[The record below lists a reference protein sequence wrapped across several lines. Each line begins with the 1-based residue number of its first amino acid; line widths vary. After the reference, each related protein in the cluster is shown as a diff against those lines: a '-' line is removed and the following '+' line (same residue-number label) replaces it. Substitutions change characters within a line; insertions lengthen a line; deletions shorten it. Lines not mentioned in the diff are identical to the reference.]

1 MNASRAIAFVGL
13 GLLLGLPIGYAIGW
27 HGGTNDL
34 NLRRQQ
40 VRENYR
46 RLMIASRIYGMAYSN
61 NPAGVTDLLR
71 TNQSL
76 FKP

>member
-1 MNASRAIAFVGL
+1 MKPSRAIALVSL

-27 HGGTNDL
+27 HGGANDL
-34 NLRRQQ
+34 KLRRQQ
-40 VRENYR
+40 VRENAR
-46 RLMIASRIYGMAYSN
+46 RLMIASRIYAMAYSN